1 MSNEISDT
9 GLIEVLLERLEKQR
23 LPRLFDI
30 EKKVDAGE
38 SLLDEDLE
46 FLEHA
51 ITDGRKIMPLIDR
64 HPEYQHLTV
73 QVVQLYKKITEK
85 AMQIDKGS

>member
-1 MSNEISDT
+1 MSDQISDT

-23 LPRLFDI
+23 LPRLLDI

-51 ITDGRKIMPLIDR
+51 INDGRKITPLIGR
-64 HPEYQHLTV
+64 HPEYQHLAV
-73 QVVQLYKKITEK
+73 QVVQLYKRITEK

>member
-1 MSNEISDT
+1 MRYRIPDLSKSFWKDWRNSGFP
-9 GLIEVLLERLEKQR
+9 GLL
-23 LPRLFDI
+23 DI

-51 ITDGRKIMPLIDR
+51 INDGRKITPLIDR
-64 HPEYQHLTV
+64 HPEYQHLAV
-73 QVVQLYKKITEK
+73 QVVQLYKTITEK